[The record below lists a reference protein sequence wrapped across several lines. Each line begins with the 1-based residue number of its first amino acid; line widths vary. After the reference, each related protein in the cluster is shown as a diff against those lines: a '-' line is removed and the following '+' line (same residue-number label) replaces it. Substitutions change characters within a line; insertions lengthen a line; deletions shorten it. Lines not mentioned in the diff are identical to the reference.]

1 MIQVSNEELSKI
13 SQFLASCDDMING
26 KFILADVKI
35 TKILN
40 MIAGSEELYRYISEC
55 MTGFDFVREY
65 HRAEVKNGL
74 NGGVFAAPQ
83 EPKKL
88 VAFVF
93 CLLVE
98 CDAKRMDFYTFIN
111 ENFRLASR
119 TDAYQ
124 NFASNLLVPFKDII
138 AMHFGLDGANVQ
150 KVEMITETY
159 RNDLA
164 QNPVFEN
171 DANHTNFDS
180 VELQNNYQYDD
191 NGAQNGYEQN
201 ELYNQSNEQH
211 FMQNNEDVSA
221 LHAQNVNQTNEYD
234 APVSNFQSAMQES
247 IKKND
252 VWADICEICSNV
264 ESSVYAERHIKDYL
278 REELLYILKTIKYST
293 KYKDVKIISAL
304 VTAFDELT
312 KKFRSVQFV
321 FGELKNKI
329 EQLY

>member
-13 SQFLASCDDMING
+13 SQFLASCDSMANG

-40 MIAGSEELYRYISEC
+40 MIASSEELYRYISEC

-74 NGGVFAAPQ
+74 NGGVFAVPQ

-98 CDAKRMDFYTFIN
+98 CDAKRLDFYSFIN
-111 ENFRLASR
+111 ENFRIASN

-124 NFASNLLVPFKDII
+124 NFANNLLVPFKDTI
-138 AMHFGLDGANVQ
+138 AMHFGLEGQ
-150 KVEMITETY
+150 GVEAVETMTENY
-159 RNDLA
+159 RADLQ

-171 DANHTNFDS
+171 QSAS
-180 VELQNNYQYDD
+180 YDD
-191 NGAQNGYEQN
+191 SFEGNDKQVN
-201 ELYNQSNEQH
+201 E
-211 FMQNNEDVSA
+211 
-221 LHAQNVNQTNEYD
+221 NQTTLFDNLNTANNLYGNIDEQE

-252 VWADICEICSNV
+252 VWADIADICANV
-264 ESSVYAERHIKDYL
+264 ESSVYAERHVKDYL

-293 KYKDVKIISAL
+293 KYRDVKIISAL
-304 VTAFDELT
+304 ITAFDELT
-312 KKFRSVQFV
+312 KKFRSIQFV

-329 EQLY
+329 QQLY